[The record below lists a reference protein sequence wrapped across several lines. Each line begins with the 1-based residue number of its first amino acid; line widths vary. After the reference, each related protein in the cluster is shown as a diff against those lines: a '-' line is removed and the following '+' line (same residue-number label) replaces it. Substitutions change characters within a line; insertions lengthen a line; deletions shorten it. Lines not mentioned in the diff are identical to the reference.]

1 MYFQSKISTVFI
13 NPIIHCVWTQFTNSS
28 FQCIYW
34 SHNLY
39 RILGKYIDINFRIRV
54 DLREIFLLYNILEG
68 QIWFSVL
75 GINLMTSNLLAFNFF
90 SHYVLVFLPVEQLL
104 PCTCKTGLIC
114 SGIMSRDMDI
124 IQCRRH
130 LCIAVLYQI
139 DLER

>member
-1 MYFQSKISTVFI
+1 M
-13 NPIIHCVWTQFTNSS
+13 NSS
-28 FQCIYW
+28 FQCIYC

-39 RILGKYIDINFRIRV
+39 RILRKYIDINFRIRV
-54 DLREIFLLYNILEG
+54 DLREIFLLYYILEG
-68 QIWFSVL
+68 QIWFFVL

-104 PCTCKTGLIC
+104 RFTCKTGLIC

-124 IQCRRH
+124 IECRRH